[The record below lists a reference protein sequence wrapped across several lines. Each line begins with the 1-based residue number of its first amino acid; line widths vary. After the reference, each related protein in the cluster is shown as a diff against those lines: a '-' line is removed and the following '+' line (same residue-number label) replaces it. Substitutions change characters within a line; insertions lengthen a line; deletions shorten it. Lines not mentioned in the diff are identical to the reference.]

1 MNVNLTYFRVC
12 CLFIV
17 SLSTVF
23 FLRLELRFSIIC
35 FPQTFS
41 DSWQQGHFR
50 DSLCLSVYNGSV
62 HYHEPQVKKCGI
74 WGQVSCTCQEFVFL
88 RKKLLEL
95 FWQSKATWVD
105 HQALWPLYYTQLGFT
120 EKWGRGVTTGLAIL
134 YVPPYLIIQTPHSLN
149 MTLVS

>member
-17 SLSTVF
+17 SLSIVY
-23 FLRLELRFSIIC
+23 FLRLEPRFSIIR

-62 HYHEPQVKKCGI
+62 HYHEPQVKNVGYDTRCH
-74 WGQVSCTCQEFVFL
+74 VHVTSL
-88 RKKLLEL
+88 SSRKKLLEL
-95 FWQSKATWVD
+95 FDNQRLPEGSPS
-105 HQALWPLYYTQLGFT
+105 LS
-120 EKWGRGVTTGLAIL
+120 GLC
-134 YVPPYLIIQTPHSLN
+134 IIQA
-149 MTLVS
+149 